1 MNEERKKEIK
11 DKVTQLLGDKANTNL
26 IDFSLDRVIQSVA
39 NFTNI
44 PVDEL
49 PPEIDSTITA
59 MCLQLIQTHEWTNND
74 VVNSISEGDVSVN
87 FGSPAEIYAQVQKL
101 NPVTDDFIS
110 DLIHFRRLPQW
121 LTLLTNWKT

>member
-1 MNEERKKEIK
+1 MNDARKKEIK
-11 DKVTQLLGDKANTNL
+11 DKVTKLLGDKANNDL

-44 PVDEL
+44 PVEDL

-59 MCLQLIQTHEWTNND
+59 MCLQLIQTHDWTSKD

-110 DLIHFRRLPQW
+110 DLIHFRRLPQ
-121 LTLLTNWKT
+121 

>member
-1 MNEERKKEIK
+1 MNDERKKEIK
-11 DKVTQLLGDKANTNL
+11 DKVTKLLGDKANSDL
-26 IDFSLDRVIQSVA
+26 IDFSLNRVIQAVA

-44 PVDEL
+44 PVEDL

-59 MCLQLIQTHEWTNND
+59 MCLQLIQTHSWTSND
-74 VVNSISEGDVSVN
+74 TVNSISEGDVSVN

-101 NPVTDDFIS
+101 NPVTDDFIG

-121 LTLLTNWKT
+121 LMLLTS

>member
-1 MNEERKKEIK
+1 MNDERKKQIK
-11 DKVTQLLGDKANTNL
+11 DKITQLLCDKANNNL

-44 PVDEL
+44 PVGEL

-74 VVNSISEGDVSVN
+74 AVNSISEGDVSVN
-87 FGSPAEIYAQVQKL
+87 FGSPAELYAQVQKL

-110 DLIHFRRLPQW
+110 DLIHFRRLPQ
-121 LTLLTNWKT
+121 

>member
-1 MNEERKKEIK
+1 MNDERKKEIK
-11 DKVTQLLGDKANTNL
+11 DKIAQLLGDKANNDL
-26 IDFSLDRVIQSVA
+26 IDFSLDRVVQSVA

-44 PVDEL
+44 PVGEL

-74 VVNSISEGDVSVN
+74 AVNSISEGDVSVN

-110 DLIHFRRLPQW
+110 DLIHFRRLPQ
-121 LTLLTNWKT
+121 

>member
-11 DKVTQLLGDKANTNL
+11 DKVAQLLGDKANSEL
-26 IDFSLDRVIQSVA
+26 IDYSVDRVIKSVA

-74 VVNSISEGDVSVN
+74 AVNSISEGDVSVN
-87 FGSPAEIYAQVQKL
+87 FGSPADIYAQVQKL

-110 DLIHFRRLPQW
+110 DLIHFRRLPQ
-121 LTLLTNWKT
+121 

>member
-1 MNEERKKEIK
+1 MNDERKKKIK
-11 DKVTQLLGDKANTNL
+11 DKIAQLLGDNANNDL
-26 IDFSLDRVIQSVA
+26 IDFSIDRVIQSVA

-44 PVDEL
+44 SIDEL

-59 MCLQLIQTHEWTNND
+59 MCLQLIQTHSWTSSD
-74 VVNSISEGDVSVN
+74 VVNSINEGDVSVS

-110 DLIHFRRLPQW
+110 DLIHFRRLP
-121 LTLLTNWKT
+121 

>member
-1 MNEERKKEIK
+1 MNDERKKEIK
-11 DKVTQLLGDKANTNL
+11 DKVTKLLGDKANSDL
-26 IDFSLDRVIQSVA
+26 IDFSLNRVIQSVA

-44 PVDEL
+44 PVNEL

-59 MCLQLIQTHEWTNND
+59 MCLQLIQTHDWTSKD

-110 DLIHFRRLPQW
+110 DLIHFRRLPQ
-121 LTLLTNWKT
+121 

>member
-1 MNEERKKEIK
+1 MNDTRKKEIK
-11 DKVTQLLGDKANTNL
+11 DKVTKLLGDKANNDL

-44 PVDEL
+44 PVEDL

-59 MCLQLIQTHEWTNND
+59 MCLQLIQTHDWTSKD

-110 DLIHFRRLPQW
+110 DLIHFRRLPQ
-121 LTLLTNWKT
+121 

>member
-1 MNEERKKEIK
+1 MNDERKKEIK
-11 DKVTQLLGDKANTNL
+11 DKVTKLLGDKANDNL
-26 IDFSLDRVIQSVA
+26 IDFSVDRVIQSVA

-59 MCLQLIQTHEWTNND
+59 MCLQLIQTHEWTSND

-87 FGSPAEIYAQVQKL
+87 FGSPAELYAQVQKL

-110 DLIHFRRLPQW
+110 DLIHFRRLSQ
-121 LTLLTNWKT
+121 

>member
-1 MNEERKKEIK
+1 MNDERKKEIK
-11 DKVTQLLGDKANTNL
+11 DKVTKLLGDKANDNL
-26 IDFSLDRVIQSVA
+26 IDFSVDRVIQSVA

-44 PVDEL
+44 PVDGL

-59 MCLQLIQTHEWTNND
+59 MCLQLIQTHEWTSND

-87 FGSPAEIYAQVQKL
+87 FGSPAELYAQVQKL

-110 DLIHFRRLPQW
+110 DLIHFRRLSQ
-121 LTLLTNWKT
+121 

>member
-1 MNEERKKEIK
+1 MNDEREKKIK
-11 DKVTQLLGDKANTNL
+11 DKVTKLLGDKANNDL
-26 IDFSLDRVIQSVA
+26 IDFSVDRVIQSVA
-39 NFTNI
+39 NFINI

-59 MCLQLIQTHEWTNND
+59 MCLQLIQTHEWTGND

-110 DLIHFRRLPQW
+110 DLIHFRRLPQ
-121 LTLLTNWKT
+121 

>member
-1 MNEERKKEIK
+1 MNDERKKEIK
-11 DKVTQLLGDKANTNL
+11 DKVAQLLGDKSNNDL
-26 IDFSLDRVIQSVA
+26 IDFSLNRVIQAVA

-44 PVDEL
+44 PVEDL

-59 MCLQLIQTHEWTNND
+59 MCLQLIQTHDWTSKD

-101 NPVTDDFIS
+101 SPVTDDFIS
-110 DLIHFRRLPQW
+110 DLIHFRRLPQ
-121 LTLLTNWKT
+121 

>member
-1 MNEERKKEIK
+1 MNDERKKEIK
-11 DKVTQLLGDKANTNL
+11 DKVTQLLGDKANNDL

-49 PPEIDSTITA
+49 PPEIDSTIIA
-59 MCLQLIQTHEWTNND
+59 MCLQLIQTHEWTRKD

-87 FGSPAEIYAQVQKL
+87 FGSPAELYAQVQKI

-110 DLIHFRRLPQW
+110 DLIHFRRLPQ
-121 LTLLTNWKT
+121 

>member
-1 MNEERKKEIK
+1 MNDERKKEIK
-11 DKVTQLLGDKANTNL
+11 DKIAQLLGDEANNDL

-44 PVDEL
+44 PVEDL

-59 MCLQLIQTHEWTNND
+59 MCLQLIQTHDWTSKD

-110 DLIHFRRLPQW
+110 DLIHFRRLPQ
-121 LTLLTNWKT
+121 

>member
-1 MNEERKKEIK
+1 MNDERKKEIK
-11 DKVTQLLGDKANTNL
+11 DKVTKLLGDKANSDL
-26 IDFSLDRVIQSVA
+26 IDFSVDRVIQSVA

-59 MCLQLIQTHEWTNND
+59 MCLQLIQTHEWTSND

-87 FGSPAEIYAQVQKL
+87 FGSPAELYAQVQKL

-110 DLIHFRRLPQW
+110 DLIHFRRLSQ
-121 LTLLTNWKT
+121 

>member
-11 DKVTQLLGDKANTNL
+11 DKVTKLLGDKANDDL
-26 IDFSLDRVIQSVA
+26 IDFSVERVIQSVA

-74 VVNSISEGDVSVN
+74 AVNSISEGDVSVN

-101 NPVTDDFIS
+101 NPITDDFIN
-110 DLIHFRRLPQW
+110 DLIHFRRLPQ
-121 LTLLTNWKT
+121 

>member
-1 MNEERKKEIK
+1 MNDERKKKIK
-11 DKVTQLLGDKANTNL
+11 DKVTKLLGDKANNDL
-26 IDFSLDRVIQSVA
+26 IDFSVDRVIQSVA

-44 PVDEL
+44 PVNEL

-59 MCLQLIQTHEWTNND
+59 MCLQLIQTHDWTRKD

-87 FGSPAEIYAQVQKL
+87 FGSPAELYAQVQKL

-110 DLIHFRRLPQW
+110 DLIHFRRLPQ
-121 LTLLTNWKT
+121 

>member
-1 MNEERKKEIK
+1 MNDERKKEIK
-11 DKVTQLLGDKANTNL
+11 DKVTQFLGDKANDDL
-26 IDFSLDRVIQSVA
+26 INFSVDRVIQSVA

-49 PPEIDSTITA
+49 PLEIDSTISA
-59 MCLQLIQTHEWTNND
+59 MCLQLIQTHEWTSND

-87 FGSPAEIYAQVQKL
+87 FGSPVELYAQVQKL

-110 DLIHFRRLPQW
+110 DLIHFRRLPQ
-121 LTLLTNWKT
+121 

>member
-1 MNEERKKEIK
+1 MNDERKKKIK
-11 DKVTQLLGDKANTNL
+11 DKVTKLLGDKANNDL
-26 IDFSLDRVIQSVA
+26 IDFSVDRVIQSVA

-44 PVDEL
+44 PVNEL

-59 MCLQLIQTHEWTNND
+59 MCLQLIQTHDWTSKD

-110 DLIHFRRLPQW
+110 DLIHFRRLPQ
-121 LTLLTNWKT
+121 

>member
-1 MNEERKKEIK
+1 MNDERKKEIK
-11 DKVTQLLGDKANTNL
+11 DKVTKLLGDKANDDL

-49 PPEIDSTITA
+49 PQEVDSTITA
-59 MCLQLIQTHEWTNND
+59 MCLQLIQTHEWTSND
-74 VVNSISEGDVSVN
+74 TVNSISEGDVSVN

-101 NPVTDDFIS
+101 NPVTDDFIG
-110 DLIHFRRLPQW
+110 DIIHFRRLSRW
-121 LTLLTNWKT
+121 LKRLIS

>member
-1 MNEERKKEIK
+1 MNDERKKKIK
-11 DKVTQLLGDKANTNL
+11 DKIAQLLGDKANNDL
-26 IDFSLDRVIQSVA
+26 IDFSIDRVIQSVA

-59 MCLQLIQTHEWTNND
+59 MCLQLIQTHEWTSND

-87 FGSPAEIYAQVQKL
+87 FGSPAELYAQVQKL

-110 DLIHFRRLPQW
+110 DLIHFRRLPQ
-121 LTLLTNWKT
+121 

>member
-11 DKVTQLLGDKANTNL
+11 DKIAKLIGDKANTNL

-44 PVDEL
+44 PVGEL
-49 PPEIDSTITA
+49 PQEIDSTITA
-59 MCLQLIQTHEWTNND
+59 MCLQLIQTHEWTSND
-74 VVNSISEGDVSVN
+74 AVNSISEGDVSVN

-110 DLIHFRRLPQW
+110 DLIHFRRLPQ
-121 LTLLTNWKT
+121 

>member
-1 MNEERKKEIK
+1 MNDERKKKVK
-11 DKVTQLLGDKANTNL
+11 DKVAQLLGDKANSDL
-26 IDFSLDRVIQSVA
+26 IDFSLERVIRSVS

-44 PVDEL
+44 PVNEL

-74 VVNSISEGDVSVN
+74 AVNSISEGDVSVN

-101 NPVTDDFIS
+101 NPVTDDFIG
-110 DLIHFRRLPQW
+110 DLIHFRRLPQ
-121 LTLLTNWKT
+121 

>member
-1 MNEERKKEIK
+1 MNDERKKEIK
-11 DKVTQLLGDKANTNL
+11 DKVTKLLGDKANDNL
-26 IDFSLDRVIQSVA
+26 IDFSVDRVIQSVG

-59 MCLQLIQTHEWTNND
+59 MCLQLIQTHEWTSND

-87 FGSPAEIYAQVQKL
+87 FGSPAELYAQVQKL

-110 DLIHFRRLPQW
+110 DLIHFRRLPQ
-121 LTLLTNWKT
+121 

>member
-1 MNEERKKEIK
+1 MNDERKKKIK
-11 DKVTQLLGDKANTNL
+11 DKVTKLLGDKANNDL
-26 IDFSLDRVIQSVA
+26 IDFSVDRVIQSVA

-44 PVDEL
+44 PVSEL

-59 MCLQLIQTHEWTNND
+59 MCLQLIKTHDWTSKD

-87 FGSPAEIYAQVQKL
+87 FGSPAELYAQVQKL

-110 DLIHFRRLPQW
+110 DLIHFRRLSQ
-121 LTLLTNWKT
+121 

>member
-11 DKVTQLLGDKANTNL
+11 DKVAQLLGDKANTNL
-26 IDFSLDRVIQSVA
+26 IDFSADKVIQSVA

-59 MCLQLIQTHEWTNND
+59 MCLQLIQTHDWTSKD

-101 NPVTDDFIS
+101 NPVTDDFIN
-110 DLIHFRRLPQW
+110 DLIHFRRLPQ
-121 LTLLTNWKT
+121 

>member
-1 MNEERKKEIK
+1 MNDERKKEIK
-11 DKVTQLLGDKANTNL
+11 DKIAQLLGDKLNNDL
-26 IDFSLDRVIQSVA
+26 IDFSLDRVIKSVA

-74 VVNSISEGDVSVN
+74 AVNSISEGDVSVN

-101 NPVTDDFIS
+101 NPVTDDFIG
-110 DLIHFRRLPQW
+110 DLIHFRRLPR
-121 LTLLTNWKT
+121 

>member
-1 MNEERKKEIK
+1 MDDERKKKIK
-11 DKVTQLLGDKANTNL
+11 DKIAQLLGDKANGDL
-26 IDFSLDRVIQSVA
+26 IDFSVDRVIKSVA

-59 MCLQLIQTHEWTNND
+59 MCLQLIQTHDWTSND

-110 DLIHFRRLPQW
+110 DLIHFRRLPQ
-121 LTLLTNWKT
+121 

>member
-1 MNEERKKEIK
+1 MNDERKKEIK
-11 DKVTQLLGDKANTNL
+11 DKVAQLLGDKSNNDL
-26 IDFSLDRVIQSVA
+26 IDFSLNRVIQAVA

-44 PVDEL
+44 PVEDL

-59 MCLQLIQTHEWTNND
+59 MCLQLIQSHSWTSND
-74 VVNSISEGDVSVN
+74 TVNSISEGDVSVN

-110 DLIHFRRLPQW
+110 DLIHFRRFPQ
-121 LTLLTNWKT
+121 

>member
-1 MNEERKKEIK
+1 MNDERKKKIK
-11 DKVTQLLGDKANTNL
+11 DKVTKLLGDNANNDL
-26 IDFSLDRVIQSVA
+26 IDFSVDRVIQSVA

-59 MCLQLIQTHEWTNND
+59 MCLQLIQTHEWTGND
-74 VVNSISEGDVSVN
+74 MVNSISEGDVSVN

-110 DLIHFRRLPQW
+110 DLINFRRLPQ
-121 LTLLTNWKT
+121 

>member
-1 MNEERKKEIK
+1 MMNDERKKEIK
-11 DKVTQLLGDKANTNL
+11 DKVTQLLGDKANNDL

-44 PVDEL
+44 SIDEL

-59 MCLQLIQTHEWTNND
+59 MCLQLIQTHSWTSSNSD
-74 VVNSISEGDVSVN
+74 VVNSINEGDVSVS

-101 NPVTDDFIS
+101 NPITDDFIS
-110 DLIHFRRLPQW
+110 DLIHFRRLPQ
-121 LTLLTNWKT
+121 

>member
-1 MNEERKKEIK
+1 MNDERKKEIK
-11 DKVTQLLGDKANTNL
+11 DKVTQLLGDKVSTDL
-26 IDFSLDRVIQSVA
+26 IDFSVDRVIQSVA

-44 PVDEL
+44 TVDEL

-59 MCLQLIQTHEWTNND
+59 MCLQLIQTHEWTSND

-87 FGSPAEIYAQVQKL
+87 FGSPAELYAQVQKI

-110 DLIHFRRLPQW
+110 DLVHFRRLPQ
-121 LTLLTNWKT
+121 

>member
-1 MNEERKKEIK
+1 MNDERKKEIK
-11 DKVTQLLGDKANTNL
+11 DKIAPLLGDKSNNDL
-26 IDFSLDRVIQSVA
+26 IDFSVDRVIQSVA

-49 PPEIDSTITA
+49 PPEIDGTITA
-59 MCLQLIQTHEWTNND
+59 MCLQLIQTHSWTSSSSD

-87 FGSPAEIYAQVQKL
+87 IGSPADIYAQVQKL

-110 DLIHFRRLPQW
+110 DLIHFRRLPQ
-121 LTLLTNWKT
+121 

>member
-1 MNEERKKEIK
+1 MNDERKKEIK
-11 DKVTQLLGDKANTNL
+11 DKITQLLGDKANNDL

-59 MCLQLIQTHEWTNND
+59 MCLQLIQTHEWINNE

-87 FGSPAEIYAQVQKL
+87 FGSPAELYAQVQKL

-110 DLIHFRRLPQW
+110 DLIHFRRLPQ
-121 LTLLTNWKT
+121 